1 MINLRR
7 GLALAMC
14 VAAPLGVAA
23 CGSSGD
29 SSGGGGSST
38 SSSGSSGSS
47 TSSTSSTSSKPFKAG
62 YSEATGQN
70 IWMTT
75 IGKSAAKVISA
86 AGGTTEITDAQL
98 DPAKAVQQI
107 TRFVT
112 DGVNSI
118 TVAPAQVPNAVKGVL
133 TKAHSQGIH
142 IFGLEWSYADDPTA
156 APEPPVDG
164 QVLINRAQVA
174 KEVDEAINQEF
185 PNGAKVL
192 YIGLPFPVV
201 GVDFFEKNLKANLG
215 KSKLV
220 GNLDNPKDNAQGALG
235 PLNAALSAHP
245 DVDAIVTYNGPSALA
260 AVQAVKSAG
269 RAGKTKVFDIQ
280 LDSGAAKA
288 VKDGTIEAAW
298 DLNPPKLGEALGGLI
313 AAAGQGKP
321 KSEWAK
327 TIMVDAPKYTKD
339 NIDTWTDWA
348 K

>member
-1 MINLRR
+1 MITIRR
-7 GLALAMC
+7 GFALALC

-23 CGSSGD
+23 CGSSD
-29 SSGGGGSST
+29 DSSSGGGGAST
-38 SSSGSSGSS
+38 GSS
-47 TSSTSSTSSKPFKAG
+47 TSSGQTKSFKAG

-70 IWMTT
+70 PWMTT
-75 IGKSAAKVISA
+75 IGTSADKVIKA
-86 AGGTTEITDAQL
+86 AGGSTEITDAQL

-133 TKAHSQGIH
+133 TKAHGQGIH
-142 IFGLEWSYADDPTA
+142 VFGLEWSYADDPTA
-156 APEPPVDG
+156 APDAPLDG
-164 QVLINRAQVA
+164 QVNINRAQVA
-174 KEVDEAINQEF
+174 KEVDEAINADN
-185 PNGAKVL
+185 PNGAKVV

-201 GVDFFEKNLKANLG
+201 GVDFFEKNMKANLG

-220 GNLDNPKDNAQGALG
+220 ANIDNPKDNAQGALG

-245 DVDAIVTYNGPSALA
+245 DTTAIVTYNGPSALA

-269 RAGKTKVFDIQ
+269 LAGKTKVYDIQ
-280 LDSGAAKA
+280 LDTGAAKA
-288 VKDGTIEAAW
+288 VKDGTIAAAW
-298 DLNPPKLGEALGGLI
+298 DLNPPKLGEALGQMI

-321 KSEWAK
+321 KSEWSK
-327 TIMVDAPKYTKD
+327 TVMVDAPKYTKD

-348 K
+348 KG